1 MVHAQVAGQCARL
14 EAQRGVVLRQSA
26 RIWGDFDLGML
37 CLPASGFG
45 FFLSMAL
52 LGIVALA
59 QQPGPE
65 TSPPVA
71 APPASQEL
79 IYQGEATSILGRQVS
94 GPDDKNV
101 GRIVDVLVDD
111 LGQPRAAVVDV
122 GGFLGIGNR
131 RIAVVWRALHFAPE
145 ATGEG
150 KIRLEMTADQ
160 IKATPEYK
168 AISTPVVVAAP
179 PRTEKAPP

>member
-1 MVHAQVAGQCARL
+1 MHAYVAGQCIRL
-14 EAQRGVVLRQSA
+14 WAQFCVVLRQSSQI
-26 RIWGDFDLGML
+26 RGDLNLGIL
-37 CLPASGFG
+37 CLPASG
-45 FFLSMAL
+45 LSMAF
-52 LGIVALA
+52 LGAVALA

-65 TSPPVA
+65 TFPPVA
-71 APPASQEL
+71 PPPASQEL

-179 PRTEKAPP
+179 PRTERTPP

>member
-1 MVHAQVAGQCARL
+1 MNF
-14 EAQRGVVLRQSA
+14 EDIYLRQTLRELAPNKMDLLAKADCVS
-26 RIWGDFDLGML
+26 FDSRG
-37 CLPASGFG
+37 
-45 FFLSMAL
+45 
-52 LGIVALA
+52 
-59 QQPGPE
+59 
-65 TSPPVA
+65 
-71 APPASQEL
+71 
-79 IYQGEATSILGRQVS
+79 ATSILGRQVS

-145 ATGEG
+145 ATGVG

-179 PRTEKAPP
+179 PRTERTPP

>member
-1 MVHAQVAGQCARL
+1 M
-14 EAQRGVVLRQSA
+14 
-26 RIWGDFDLGML
+26 F
-37 CLPASGFG
+37 CLPASGLA
-45 FFLSMAL
+45 FFLSLAFS
-52 LGIVALA
+52 GAAALA
-59 QQPGPE
+59 QQPGPD
-65 TSPPVA
+65 TYLPVP

-111 LGQPRAAVVDV
+111 QGQPRAAVVDV

-150 KIRLEMTADQ
+150 KIRLEMTVDQ

-168 AISTPVVVAAP
+168 PISTPVVVAAP
-179 PRTEKAPP
+179 PRTVQTPP

>member
-1 MVHAQVAGQCARL
+1 MHAQVAGQCAGL
-14 EAQRGVVLRQSA
+14 EGQLGVVLRQSGQ
-26 RIWGDFDLGML
+26 IWGDFDLGIL
-37 CLPASGFG
+37 CLPASGLG
-45 FFLSMAL
+45 FFLCMAFS
-52 LGIVALA
+52 GVAALA

-122 GGFLGIGNR
+122 GGFLGIGDR

-150 KIRLEMTADQ
+150 EITLEMTADQ

-179 PRTEKAPP
+179 PLTVQTPP